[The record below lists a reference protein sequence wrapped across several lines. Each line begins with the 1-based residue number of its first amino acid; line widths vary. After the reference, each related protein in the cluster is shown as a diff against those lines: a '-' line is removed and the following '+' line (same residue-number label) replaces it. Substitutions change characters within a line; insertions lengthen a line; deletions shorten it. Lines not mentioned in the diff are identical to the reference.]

1 MTASSGESEPT
12 EAAGTEAQAT
22 AAEATGSETTGSEAT
37 DAAAEGGHGW
47 GRIAVRIFMLLL
59 GGLSLYLLAPKLMSV
74 FTSWPELK
82 TLKPGWW
89 ALAFG
94 FEIMSY
100 VSLWAMQ
107 RVALHTTSWFAV
119 GTSQLASGA
128 VGSIVPGG
136 AATAGA
142 VAYKMLTRAGIRASD
157 VGSGLAASAIASTAA
172 VSALPVL
179 ALPGIIGG
187 AAAPDGL
194 LQALYIGVAAFVAV
208 AVLAAA
214 AFGWDRPLVITGRA
228 VRWVIRRFR
237 HDAAADLPEHLIAQ
251 RDRMKETFGR
261 RWQVAVSGAVG
272 KVGFDYLALVCSLA
286 AVGVRPNPSLVLL
299 AYVGS
304 ALLAQIPITPGG
316 LGFVEAGLTGL
327 LAAAGVN
334 GQDALV
340 ATLAYRLVS
349 FWIPL
354 PAGGVAYLLFQH
366 RYGAA
371 SDESATSVTVP

>member
-1 MTASSGESEPT
+1 MTTPTGDVETTEP
-12 EAAGTEAQAT
+12 AAG
-22 AAEATGSETTGSEAT
+22 
-37 DAAAEGGHGW
+37 GGHGW
-47 GRIAVRIFMLLL
+47 LRIGGRIFMLLL

-82 TLKPGWW
+82 TLKPGWFVL
-89 ALAFG
+89 ALG
-94 FEIMSY
+94 FEVMSY
-100 VSLWAMQ
+100 VALWAMQ
-107 RVALHTTSWFAV
+107 RVALHTTSWFSV

-142 VAYKMLTRAGIRASD
+142 VGYKMLTRAGIGTTD
-157 VGSGLAASAIASTAA
+157 VASGLATASIASTAA
-172 VSALPVL
+172 VCALPVL

-187 AAAPDGL
+187 APAPNGL
-194 LQALYIGVAAFVAV
+194 LQALYVGVAAFVAV

-214 AFGWDRPLVITGRA
+214 AFGWDRPLLIVGGA
-228 VRWVIRRFR
+228 ARWLIQRVR
-237 HDAAADLPEHLIAQ
+237 HDAARDLPEHLLAQ

-272 KVGFDYLALVCSLA
+272 KVGFDYLALVCCLA

-299 AYVGS
+299 AYVGA

-349 FWIPL
+349 FWL
-354 PAGGVAYLLFQH
+354 PMPVGGIAYLLFQH
-366 RYGAA
+366 RYG
-371 SDESATSVTVP
+371 SEPDDSATSVTVP

>member
-1 MTASSGESEPT
+1 MTAPT
-12 EAAGTEAQAT
+12 GDV
-22 AAEATGSETTGSEAT
+22 ETTEPV
-37 DAAAEGGHGW
+37 AEGGHGW
-47 GRIAVRIFMLLL
+47 LRIAARILMLLL
-59 GGLSLYLLAPKLMSV
+59 GGLSLYLLAPKLISV
-74 FTSWPELK
+74 FASWPELK
-82 TLKPGWW
+82 TLKPGWFVL
-89 ALAFG
+89 ALG
-94 FEIMSY
+94 FEAMSY
-100 VSLWAMQ
+100 IALWAMQ
-107 RVALHTTSWFAV
+107 RVALHTTSWFSV

-142 VAYKMLTRAGIRASD
+142 VGYKMLTRAGIGNTD
-157 VGSGLAASAIASTAA
+157 VASGLATASIASTAA
-172 VSALPVL
+172 VCALPVL

-187 AAAPDGL
+187 APAPNGL
-194 LQALYIGVAAFVAV
+194 LQALYVGVAAFIAV

-214 AFGWDRPLVITGRA
+214 AFGWDRPLLIAGGA
-228 VRWVIRRFR
+228 ARWVIQRVR
-237 HDAAADLPEHLIAQ
+237 HDAASDLPQHLLAQ

-261 RWQVAVSGAVG
+261 RWLVAVSGAVG
-272 KVGFDYLALVCSLA
+272 KVGFDYLALVCCLA

-299 AYVGS
+299 AYVGG

-349 FWIPL
+349 FWLPL
-354 PAGGVAYLLFQH
+354 PIGGIAYLLFQH
-366 RYGAA
+366 RYG
-371 SDESATSVTVP
+371 SDPDESATSVTVP